1 MKYVNLGLRK
11 SGIPTQKGL
20 YGKVKGDAALELA
33 KKPTTWL
40 NPPPH
45 TKKTNRLSGSDSSN
59 ETGG

>member
-11 SGIPTQKGL
+11 SGTQKGL

-40 NPPPH
+40 NPPPP
-45 TKKTNRLSGSDSSN
+45 KKTNRLSGSDSSN